1 MKKIALEDLGEIFA
15 KEMNIRADIVPVID
29 EGDEDLLLND
39 NTIEDEM
46 PVLPV
51 MDQVLLPGVILPIA
65 ASREKSRHLLDD
77 IKGSNRHILVF
88 TQSNKAEDPTEYDL
102 YHVGVVAK
110 VLKVFEFKKD
120 ITIAVLQGVMRCHSL
135 VIHRAFPYMLGHVVL
150 APEIDAGMHT
160 PAFKRKVKRLRSQY
174 SDLLHIRMP
183 DDEIGSMVSGIGSD
197 KIFINFAASHME
209 LDAHE
214 KYEFLACESYTE
226 RVDKMLAQMGTL
238 KGLEELRREIDDKTR
253 DVIGKQQRE
262 YYLRHQMDVIQEELG
277 GPSDGVM
284 STSDHDELAKRAEKM
299 QWSKSVKEVFDKELA
314 KMSRIPQMSPDYSMQ
329 LNYLEML
336 LDLPWDKVV
345 EESYDLKAARGI
357 LDADHYGIDKVKDR
371 IIEYLAVMK
380 RQEERG
386 VGRKAQVLCLVGPP
400 GTGKTSVCRSIAA
413 AMHRPYRRV
422 ALGGLHDEAEIRGHR
437 RTYIGAMPGRIIQ
450 ELAKAGA
457 SNPVFVLDEVDK
469 VQRNNFT
476 GDPSSALLEVL
487 DPEQN
492 CRFHDNYLGVD
503 YDLSRVFFIA
513 TANNLSDIQPAL
525 LDRMEVID
533 FSGYVLEEKEQIAQR
548 HLLPRIMK
556 ENALD
561 RRSLKIDSSVL
572 DVVIN
577 DYTREGGVR
586 QLEKQL
592 SKLIRHRIVELE
604 QGVKHKA
611 NITADE
617 VNQVLGLPIH
627 SSSVARR
634 SPREGVVTGL
644 AWTPVGGEI
653 LFIESSFSK
662 GKGSLTMTG
671 NLGDVM
677 KESATLAF
685 EYLKANAKS
694 LGVSASTIS
703 TSNIHIHVPEGAT
716 PKDGPSAGIT
726 IFIAMLSAFTHRKVR
741 PNVAMTGEI
750 TLRGDVT
757 PVGGIKEKIL
767 AAKRAGIT
775 DIILCSDNRRDVEGI
790 NSAYITGLNFHY
802 IDTIPQAITIALAA
816 EEHNKA
822 AFKRKATPV
831 RKVAKHLML
840 LLSMLA
846 TFMGGLKAQQS
857 AFSATQ
863 QKMALLPGEVG
874 NVSIVDGN
882 LYCYASD
889 VLLLAQRSG
898 EQLLGFWAD
907 TTFVRLAEN
916 IEYVVRHPG
925 TGDLYFTQRNKHGIS
940 YLFCYRQPEGKKGK
954 VKKVRMGSMSVE
966 HPTFTTDGRIMIFS
980 SRDNRRSFGGYDLW
994 YSIYDDGRWS
1004 RPVNL
1009 GNRINTDYDEV
1020 TPSIY
1025 RDCLLFSSNG
1035 HDMDHAYLNIYSTRL
1050 ISDRVTGDT
1059 IGMLQ
1064 IGRCRV
1070 QKLPE
1075 PLNNPDADDYDM
1087 TVDTASNYGYWVSKR
1102 VESDSDS
1109 QLYSFTG
1116 GLDGVLLWGRALD
1129 KYDTPLQG
1137 VRVAAAQN
1145 GIPLCTT
1152 VTDSDG
1158 FYRLYLQSEQYYELT
1173 FTLHGYFVSYE
1184 SVNTAKS
1191 DDDFLI
1197 AEQRLDVAID
1207 KLILDQ
1213 RIYYSDLFGPNV
1225 DLELS
1230 EYGKT
1235 QLEPLVRFLTDNPDI
1250 EVSLS
1255 LTNDITD
1262 DAAFNRH
1269 LTDHRLQTLQGYL
1282 YSILP
1287 PTVSLLLDNAC
1298 AGPSGCSSATGLSRL
1313 VVILHDPA
1321 SED

>member
-1 MKKIALEDLGEIFA
+1 MKKIALNDLGEIFA
-15 KEMNIRADIVPVID
+15 KEMNIRADIVPVIE

-77 IKGSNRHILVF
+77 IKGTNRHILVF

-120 ITIAVLQGVMRCHSL
+120 ITIAVLQGVVRCHSL
-135 VIHRAFPYMLGHVVL
+135 VLNRAYPYMLGHVVL
-150 APEIDAGMHT
+150 APELDAGMHT
-160 PAFKRKVKRLRSQY
+160 PAFKRKMKRLRTQY
-174 SDLLHIRMP
+174 KDLLHMRMP
-183 DDEIGSMVSGIGSD
+183 DDEIGSMVGGIGSD

-209 LDAHE
+209 IDANE
-214 KYEFLACESYTE
+214 KYQFLACESYTD

-238 KGLEELRREIDDKTR
+238 MGLEELRREIDDKTR

-277 GPSDGVM
+277 GPLDGVM
-284 STSDHDELAKRAEKM
+284 SSSEHDELAKRAEKK

-329 LNYLEML
+329 INYLEML
-336 LDLPWDKVV
+336 LDLPWDETV
-345 EESYDLKAARGI
+345 EERYDLAAAREI
-357 LDADHYGIDKVKDR
+357 LDADHYGIEKVKER
-371 IIEYLAVMK
+371 IIEYLAVVK

-386 VGRKAQVLCLVGPP
+386 VSRTAQVLCLVGPP
-400 GTGKTSVCRSIAA
+400 GTGKTSICRSIAA

-450 ELAKAGA
+450 EIAKAGA

-469 VQRNNFT
+469 VQRSNFT

-492 CRFHDNYLGVD
+492 CRFHDNYLGID

-513 TANNLSDIQPAL
+513 TANNISDIQPAL

-556 ENALD
+556 ENAVD
-561 RRSLKIDSSVL
+561 RRSLKMDKATL
-572 DVVIN
+572 DMVIN
-577 DYTREGGVR
+577 EYTREGGVR

-592 SKLIRHRIVELE
+592 SKIVRHRIVELE
-604 QGVKHKA
+604 RGGRTRASVSS
-611 NITADE
+611 DE
-617 VNQVLGLPIH
+617 VKQVLGLPIH

-653 LFIESSFSK
+653 LFIESSLSK
-662 GKGSLTMTG
+662 GKGTLTMTG

-685 EYLKANAKS
+685 EYLKSNAKA
-694 LGVSASTIS
+694 LGVSAADIAS
-703 TSNIHIHVPEGAT
+703 SNIHIHVPEGAT

-726 IFIAMLSAFTHRKVR
+726 IFVAMLSAFTHSKVR

-767 AAKRAGIT
+767 AAKRSGIT
-775 DIILCSDNRRDVEGI
+775 EIILCSDNRRDVEDI
-790 NSAYITGLNFHY
+790 NPEYIDGLKFHY
-802 IDTIPQAITIALAA
+802 IDTIAQAIPLVF
-816 EEHNKA
+816 END
-822 AFKRKATPV
+822 KRKANTVKRKSTVV
-831 RKVAKHLML
+831 RKVAKHLVL
-840 LLSMLA
+840 LLFMLA
-846 TFMGGLKAQQS
+846 TLHGPIMAQQS

-882 LYCYASD
+882 LYCYASE

-907 TTFVRLAEN
+907 TTFVRLGEN
-916 IEYVVRHPG
+916 IEYVVRQPG
-925 TGDLYFTQRNKHGIS
+925 TGDLYFTQRNKHDQS
-940 YLFCYRQPEGKKGK
+940 FLFCYCKPEGKKGK
-954 VKKVRMGSMSVE
+954 VKKVRMGSMTVE
-966 HPTFTTDGRIMIFS
+966 HPTFTTDGHIMIFS
-980 SRDNRRSFGGYDLW
+980 SRDGRHSNGGYDLW
-994 YSIYDDGRWS
+994 YSLYENGRWS
-1004 RPVNL
+1004 RPFNL
-1009 GNRINTDYDEV
+1009 GNRINTEYDEV

-1035 HDMDHAYLNIYSTRL
+1035 HDEDHAYLNIYSTRL

-1059 IGMLQ
+1059 VGMLQ

-1075 PLNNPDADDYDM
+1075 PLNSPDADDFDM
-1087 TVDTASNYGYWVSKR
+1087 AVDTTSNYGYWVSKR

-1116 GLDGVLLWGRALD
+1116 GLDGILLWGRALD

-1158 FYRLYLQSEQYYELT
+1158 FYRLYLQSEQYYEMT
-1173 FTLHGYFVSYE
+1173 FSLHGYFVSYE

-1191 DDDFLI
+1191 NDEFLI
-1197 AEQRLDVAID
+1197 AEQRLDVSLD
-1207 KLILDQ
+1207 KLVLDQ

-1235 QLEPLVRFLTDNPDI
+1235 QLEPLVRFLMDNPDI
-1250 EVSLS
+1250 QVELS

-1262 DAAFNRH
+1262 DASFNRH
-1269 LTDHRLQTLQGYL
+1269 LTDYRLQTLQGYL
-1282 YSILP
+1282 YNILP
-1287 PTVSLLLDNAC
+1287 PTVSLQLENAC

-1313 VVILHDPA
+1313 VVILHDPT
-1321 SED
+1321 SEE